1 MPDGRPWPLV
11 TVVTPTLNRGRFLEE
26 TLRSVLL
33 QGYPN
38 LEYVVQDGLS
48 SDGSVEILRRYE
60 SWLQWESAPDRGQA
74 DALRRG
80 FQRAAGSLI
89 AWINADD
96 MLLPGAIAEAA
107 TQHAADPDAVVVG
120 AVWHHDEASGFEEL
134 IQPYGLSLEGLVGYW
149 AGRSRF
155 QQPGSFF
162 PRRIYEACGGI
173 DSSLEYAM
181 DFDLLCRMLA
191 AGSHVRV
198 LDRPLARFR
207 LHAASKSVTHA
218 TRMALE
224 TSTVARRYWDLVP
237 GLDRAA
243 HQRSVARAALSGGRR
258 ALGEGR
264 VLEAAS
270 CVGFAC
276 FAALRAGREALRRRA
291 GTTGLPGGG
300 RRGPEGAER

>member
-1 MPDGRPWPLV
+1 
-11 TVVTPTLNRGRFLEE
+11 
-26 TLRSVLL
+26 
-33 QGYPN
+33 
-38 LEYVVQDGLS
+38 
-48 SDGSVEILRRYE
+48 
-60 SWLQWESAPDRGQA
+60 
-74 DALRRG
+74 
-80 FQRAAGSLI
+80 
-89 AWINADD
+89 
-96 MLLPGAIAEAA
+96 
-107 TQHAADPDAVVVG
+107 
-120 AVWHHDEASGFEEL
+120 
-134 IQPYGLSLEGLVGYW
+134 VGYW
-149 AGRSRF
+149 AGQSRF